1 MKKNQKRRLV
11 QNVPNACDYFNFH
24 FFLGSINT
32 CIRNKFCTYPENSIS
47 SYSIMDEEKNM
58 FIHFTRVIWQQ
69 HLNEDVRVDFEDGSN
84 ISFSI
89 YSSKHRNQKKYFHK
103 IMI

>member
-47 SYSIMDEEKNM
+47 NYSIMDEEKTCLYILPVSYGGN
-58 FIHFTRVIWQQ
+58 
-69 HLNEDVRVDFEDGSN
+69 N
-84 ISFSI
+84 
-89 YSSKHRNQKKYFHK
+89 
-103 IMI
+103 